1 MRTKSFFL
9 LLSSVITAI
18 CGAVVVGLGVW
29 NGQDIAWTPFPI
41 AIAALGAV
49 IIGVSFLGFLVSRGV
64 TFWCNCGLWTYLT
77 AMSVLVLGQTL
88 FVILVNVEKDEWIRK
103 LAENQAEDGDQEEIN
118 RLEKDYDDFWPYV
131 IGFGVLTLASSLVGL
146 FFAFIM
152 KSRLALEREELD
164 RIVSDRRT
172 EQEKA
177 KTEELKKRHKEVVLS
192 ITDKYRNMGR
202 PFKKNT
208 K

>member
-1 MRTKSFFL
+1 
-9 LLSSVITAI
+9 
-18 CGAVVVGLGVW
+18 
-29 NGQDIAWTPFPI
+29 
-41 AIAALGAV
+41 
-49 IIGVSFLGFLVSRGV
+49 
-64 TFWCNCGLWTYLT
+64 
-77 AMSVLVLGQTL
+77 MSVLVLGQTL

-118 RLEKDYDDFWPYV
+118 RLKKDYDDFWPYV